1 MVPVTRWPARLAA
14 AGAVALSLIL
24 VPSVLGGPTSPAQAA
39 VVPAPSSPAAAPGT
53 IVVGGFGTVAVTPD
67 LARVIVGVQATAST
81 AAQAAAA
88 NATAA
93 DKVRALLA
101 RAGVASADIKSIS
114 VQVWPRYD
122 YRNGESILNG
132 FMASH
137 TLEITVHD
145 LRRIGAVID
154 AAVAGGATTIQG
166 ISYDTNDHSAAAA
179 QALTKAVKDA
189 QVKARALADAAGVKL
204 GAVLSITETQATPY
218 PYPLMRDAVSA
229 PGASTQVSPPNVQ
242 LTLSVTVGW
251 AIG

>member
-1 MVPVTRWPARLAA
+1 MIPVTNWPARLVS
-14 AGAVALSLIL
+14 AGAVALALIL
-24 VPSVLGGPTSPAQAA
+24 VPSVLGGPPSGAQAA
-39 VVPAPSSPAAAPGT
+39 VLPLPSAPAGPLGAILVSGA
-53 IVVGGFGTVAVTPD
+53 GTVAVTPD
-67 LARVIVGVQATAST
+67 LARVIVGVQTTAST

-93 DKVRALLA
+93 EKVRALLA

-132 FMASH
+132 FQASH
-137 TLEITVHD
+137 TLEVTVHD

-154 AAVAGGATTIQG
+154 AALAGGATTIQG
-166 ISYDTNDHSAAAA
+166 ISYDTTDHSAAAA
-179 QALTKAVKDA
+179 QALQKAVQEA
-189 QVKARALADAAGVKL
+189 QVKARALAQAAGVKL
-204 GAVLSITETQATPY
+204 GAVVSITENQATPY
-218 PYPLMRDAVSA
+218 PYPMMRDAAA
-229 PGASTQVSPPNVQ
+229 PGAATQVSPPNVQ